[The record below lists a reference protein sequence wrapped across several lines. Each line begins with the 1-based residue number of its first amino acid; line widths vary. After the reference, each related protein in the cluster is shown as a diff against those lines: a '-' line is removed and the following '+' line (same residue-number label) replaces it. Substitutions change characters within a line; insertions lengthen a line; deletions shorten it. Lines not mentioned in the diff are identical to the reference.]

1 MDATI
6 TTTVNTIAGMT
17 LSSSV
22 SENLYNQTLCT
33 LRSSENKLCDIVKQ
47 LNSESLRSSPKLDD
61 LTQYCNFFR
70 DEIESVE
77 KLELRMAI
85 VGTMKA
91 GKSTILNAIIG
102 YDLLPS
108 RNTAMTTLPTEILF
122 SQHSKEPQLI
132 LKSELITMI
141 NEIGRQLQLK
151 TNECNL
157 GIRLRNEED
166 LINMMNNIAA
176 NGLTTLATITYG
188 NS

>member
-47 LNSESLRSSPKLDD
+47 LN
-61 LTQYCNFFR
+61 N
-70 DEIESVE
+70 EIESVE